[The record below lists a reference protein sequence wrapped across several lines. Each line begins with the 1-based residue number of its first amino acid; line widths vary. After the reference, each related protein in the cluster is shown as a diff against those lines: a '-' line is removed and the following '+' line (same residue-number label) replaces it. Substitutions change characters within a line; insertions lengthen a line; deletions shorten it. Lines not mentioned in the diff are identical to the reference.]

1 MRKLLLASE
10 NRGKIKEIHALLA
23 DMDLEL
29 VTPGGIGLQLDVAEV
44 GSTYAQNA
52 AIKAQA
58 YAQASNLLTLADDS
72 GLEVDVLDGMP
83 GIRSARFSPLPDAT
97 DADRREY
104 LLRKLHQHPRPWTA
118 RFCCVVALFTPDG
131 PQHLAEGTCPG
142 EIIPQERGTSGFGY
156 DPIFLIPDL
165 GRTMAE
171 LAMQEKNQLSHR
183 ARAVRASR
191 PALKVFLKRGL

>member
-10 NRGKIKEIHALLA
+10 NRGKIKEILALLA

-29 VTPGGIGLQLDVAEV
+29 VTPGGIGLHLDIAEV

-72 GLEVDVLDGMP
+72 GLEVDVLGGMP
-83 GIRSARFSPLPDAT
+83 GIRSARFSPLPGAT

-104 LLRKLHQHPRPWTA
+104 LLQKLRQHPRPWTA
-118 RFCCVVALFTPDG
+118 HFRCVTALVTPDG
-131 PQHLAEGTCPG
+131 AQHLAEGACPG

-156 DPIFLIPDL
+156 DPIFLLPHL

-171 LAMQEKNQLSHR
+171 LTMQEKNQLSHR
-183 ARAVRASR
+183 ARAIQAAR
-191 PALKVFLKRGL
+191 PSLQVFLKVVS

>member
-10 NRGKIKEIHALLA
+10 NRGKIKEILALLA

-29 VTPGGIGLQLDVAEV
+29 VTPGGIGLHLDVAEV

-72 GLEVDVLDGMP
+72 GLEVDVLGGMP
-83 GIRSARFSPLPDAT
+83 GIRSARFSPLPGAT

-104 LLRKLHQHPRPWTA
+104 LLRKLRQHPHPWAA
-118 RFCCVVALFTPDG
+118 RFRCVVVLVTPDG
-131 PQHLAEGTCPG
+131 TQHLAEGTCPG
-142 EIIPQERGTSGFGY
+142 EIIPQERGTRGFGY
-156 DPIFLIPDL
+156 DPIFLLPDL

-171 LAMQEKNQLSHR
+171 LTMQEKNQLSHR
-183 ARAVRASR
+183 ARAVRSAR
-191 PALKVFLKRGL
+191 PALQVFLKFA